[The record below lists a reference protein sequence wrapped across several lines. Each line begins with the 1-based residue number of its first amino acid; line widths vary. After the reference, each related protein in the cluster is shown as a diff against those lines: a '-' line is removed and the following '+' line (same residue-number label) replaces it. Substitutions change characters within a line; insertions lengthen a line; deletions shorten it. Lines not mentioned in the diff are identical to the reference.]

1 MFEAGLITIDL
12 RDNPVYNEIEE
23 HFNLLLEFL
32 DSKEAFESHCKKFIH
47 ALRSLGG
54 SMEMVADRLRDHWRD
69 TVNRELLIEINL

>member
-23 HFNLLLEFL
+23 CFSQLLEFL
-32 DSKEAFESHCKKFIH
+32 NSKEAFESHCKKFIH

-54 SMEMVADRLRDHWRD
+54 PMETVADTLRDHWRD
-69 TVNRELLIEINL
+69 TVNRELNIDFNL